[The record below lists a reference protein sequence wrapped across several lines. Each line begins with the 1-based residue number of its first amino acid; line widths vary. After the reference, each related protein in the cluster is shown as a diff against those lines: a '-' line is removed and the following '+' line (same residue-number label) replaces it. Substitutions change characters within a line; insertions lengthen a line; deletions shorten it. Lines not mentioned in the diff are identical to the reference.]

1 MSQHNYLNVE
11 IQNLKPWEIFD
22 FFEGPRFYSCKN
34 QTGQIYLVHW
44 VDDINDCDVWLY
56 SKVSFERYCALKNNK
71 IDIRSCFE
79 KPEEGFSYLVT
90 VASTNEFNTDLIK
103 SEDYDPEWL
112 PDEGEFL
119 EYDIPSTT
127 LPQKVVNIQEAAVA
141 NYRQVLDL
149 AFSKSHQTYEIAS
162 DALGKILTKL
172 QNYLYSSA
180 CPSDIDIRKVPEH
193 IKDENTLM
201 VSGFFA
207 SSFGVRLQSKNS
219 DLFSDSS
226 QNQNLHKFM
235 DLLTA
240 TEESNRVL
248 KEVKGYNLLSRARYK
263 AVLQEL
269 VAAGVSVKAEWSDP
283 YGNFR
288 ASIIPFHQIKEA
300 LRQLE
305 EGESSDTQT
314 IKHKDIRLVGVDIEN
329 DFFAVVKNDGELLKG
344 KLDKSLE
351 SYQFNVPSI
360 VNATIEETCKVNP
373 VTDKEKWS
381 YKLIEIEQSSLN
393 K

>member
-1 MSQHNYLNVE
+1 MSQHNYLNTE
-11 IQNLKPWEIFD
+11 IKNLKPWEIFD

-56 SKVSFERYCALKNNK
+56 SKVSFEKYCALKNKK

-90 VASTNEFNTDLIK
+90 VASKKEFNVDFIK
-103 SEDYDPEWL
+103 SESYDPEWL

-119 EYDIPSTT
+119 ECNTLSTT
-127 LPQKVVNIQEAAVA
+127 LPQKVVDIQEAAVA
-141 NYRQVLDL
+141 NSRQVLDL
-149 AFSKSHQTYEIAS
+149 AFSKAHQTYEIAS
-162 DALGKILTKL
+162 DTLGKVLTTL

-180 CPSDIDIRKVPEH
+180 CPSDIDIRRVPEH

-201 VSGFFA
+201 VSGLFA

-219 DLFSDSS
+219 DLFADSS

-235 DLLTA
+235 ELLTA
-240 TEESNRVL
+240 TEESDRVL
-248 KEVKGYNLLSRARYK
+248 KEVKSYNLLSRARYK

-283 YGNFR
+283 HGNFR
-288 ASIIPFHQIKEA
+288 ASSIPFHRIKEA

-314 IKHKDIRLVGVDIEN
+314 VKYKEIRLVGVDIEN

-360 VNATIEETCKVNP
+360 VNATIEETCKINP

-381 YKLIEIEQSSLN
+381 YKLIEIEKSAPN

>member
-1 MSQHNYLNVE
+1 MPQHNYLNDE

-56 SKVSFERYCALKNNK
+56 SKVSFEKYCALKNNK
-71 IDIRSCFE
+71 IDIRSSFNI
-79 KPEEGFSYLVT
+79 PEEGFSYLVT
-90 VASTNEFNTDLIK
+90 VADINEFYIDLIK
-103 SEDYDPEWL
+103 PEDYDPEWL
-112 PDEGEFL
+112 PDAGEFL
-119 EYDIPSTT
+119 EYDTPSTT
-127 LPQKVVNIQEAAVA
+127 LPLKAVNAQEAAVA
-141 NYRQVLDL
+141 NSRQVLDL
-149 AFSKSHQTYEIAS
+149 AFSKAHQTYEIAS
-162 DALGKILTKL
+162 DTLGKILTTL

-180 CPSDIDIRKVPEH
+180 CPNDIDIRRVPEH

-201 VSGFFA
+201 VSGLFA
-207 SSFGVRLQSKNS
+207 SSFGVRLQSKSS
-219 DLFSDSS
+219 DLFSGSS
-226 QNQNLHKFM
+226 QNKNLHKFM
-235 DLLTA
+235 DLLAA

-263 AVLQEL
+263 AILQEL

-283 YGNFR
+283 HGNSR
-288 ASIIPFHQIKEA
+288 ASRISFHQIKEA

-305 EGESSDTQT
+305 ESESSNTQT
-314 IKHKDIRLVGVDIEN
+314 IKHQDVKLVGVDIEN

-360 VNATIEETCKVNP
+360 VSATIEEICKINP

-393 K
+393 N